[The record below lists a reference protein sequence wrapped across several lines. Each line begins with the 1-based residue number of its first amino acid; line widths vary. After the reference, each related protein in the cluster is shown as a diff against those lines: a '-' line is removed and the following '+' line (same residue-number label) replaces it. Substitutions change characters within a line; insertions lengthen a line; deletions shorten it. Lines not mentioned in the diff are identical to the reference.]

1 MRPPRFLALCLLLT
15 ACSPAAPAHDGADH
29 VAKHGG
35 IVFTNGPFDLEFV
48 LLAPKGR
55 YAVYFNDTSGEELPA
70 STVNGVSISIQRNGR
85 PPEGL
90 ALRIDDTGESW
101 LGNGS
106 ASDAQIS
113 AARVS
118 YRFRGKAEQADVP
131 FSTVFHAELTTAGAA
146 QAGIPV
152 ALTFAVKDF
161 FGKNTGAM
169 QIVHEKPMHLMIVSS
184 DLAEYDHVHP
194 TLAPGTVFRVSH
206 VFPHGGEYRLFADF
220 TPATGGN
227 HIESFTVRVQGA
239 VRPAVPLDAAPGW
252 TATSGSVKM
261 TLAAD
266 KPLRAGEDIGLAMT
280 LADSK
285 TGVPVHD
292 LQRYLGA
299 WAHIAMISQ
308 DTQDFLHVHPMEES
322 PTGAPPAPGAP
333 SPATIRTSAG
343 FRRPGLYKMWVQVQ
357 RDNHVMALPFV
368 LRVGAGGVSV
378 SQVPQA
384 PSDAVLVKVSAAGY
398 QPSQIPAKAGRPL
411 KLAFFRVDAQNCGRL
426 VKFPA
431 LGIERELPPGRTVII
446 EVTPRKT
453 GPLAFSCGMNMM
465 KGELLVQ

>member
-1 MRPPRFLALCLLLT
+1 MRLLRSIGLCVLLA
-15 ACSPAAPAHDGADH
+15 AWAPNAPAHDGADH

-48 LLAPKGR
+48 LLSPKGR

-70 STVNGVSISIQRNGR
+70 STVSDVSIAIQRNGR
-85 PPEGL
+85 PPESL
-90 ALRIDDTGESW
+90 ALRIDDAGESW

-113 AARVS
+113 EARVS

-131 FSTVFHAELTTAGAA
+131 FSTVFHAELTTGVAVHAGV
-146 QAGIPV
+146 PV

-220 TPATGGN
+220 TPSAGGS
-227 HIESFTVRVQGA
+227 HIESFNVKVQGA
-239 VRPAVPLDAAPGW
+239 GRPPIALNPAAGW
-252 TATSGSVKM
+252 IATSGSVKM

-266 KPLRAGEDIGLAMT
+266 KPLRAGEDIGLSMT
-280 LADSK
+280 LADAK
-285 TGVPVHD
+285 TGAPVHD

-299 WAHIAMISQ
+299 WGHIAIISQ
-308 DTQDFLHVHPMEES
+308 DTQDFLHVHPQEES
-322 PTGAPPAPGAP
+322 PAGLPLAPGTP
-333 SPATIRTSAG
+333 SPATIRTFAG
-343 FRRPGLYKMWVQVQ
+343 FRRPGIYKMWVQVQ
-357 RDNHVMALPFV
+357 RANHVMALPFI

-378 SQVPQA
+378 SQIPQA
-384 PSDAVLVKVSAAGY
+384 PSDALLVKVSAAGY
-398 QPSQIPAKAGRPL
+398 EPSQIPAKAGRPL
-411 KLAFFRVDAQNCGRL
+411 KLAFFRADAQNCGRL

-431 LGIERELPPGRTVII
+431 LGIERELPPGQTVVI

-465 KGELLVQ
+465 KAELLVQ